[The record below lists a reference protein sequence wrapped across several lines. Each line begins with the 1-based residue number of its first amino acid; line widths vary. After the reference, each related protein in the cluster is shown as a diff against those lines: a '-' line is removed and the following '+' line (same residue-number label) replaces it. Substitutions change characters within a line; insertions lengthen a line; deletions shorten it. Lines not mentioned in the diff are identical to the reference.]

1 MQRGNNH
8 WRWLAALLLALLPA
22 AALAERVPERL
33 DYSLSWGVIPVGTA
47 TQEITDEA
55 DGRRIVSTARSNAW
69 LSTFYPVDDRTESL
83 LSRKGTFPGESRSF
97 RMLFK
102 EGPRTRDREIHFDQ
116 AARKATY
123 RDRLGTEQLVV
134 PLVENTFD
142 IYASFYHV
150 RFLPLEVG
158 QSAYIH
164 VMYGKELHRL
174 EVRVLKRE
182 KVRVPAGKFNTIL
195 VQPQVK
201 PEGVFEGKGGLLI
214 WLTDDARRIP
224 VKVQTKVRVGS
235 VTAVL
240 TGGNY

>member
-1 MQRGNNH
+1 MRRGYNH
-8 WRWLAALLLALLPA
+8 WRWLTALLLALLPA

-33 DYSLSWGVIPVGTA
+33 NYSLSWGVVPVGTA
-47 TQEITDEA
+47 SQEISDEG

-69 LSTFYPVDDRTESL
+69 LSAFYPVDDRTESR
-83 LSRKGTFPGESRSF
+83 LSRQGPFPGESRSF

-102 EGPRTRDREIHFDQ
+102 EGPRTRDREIVFDQ

-123 RDRLGTEQLVV
+123 RDRLGTEQVVV

-158 QSAYIH
+158 KSTEIH
-164 VMYGKELHRL
+164 VLDGKELQRL
-174 EVRVLKRE
+174 QVRVLKRE
-182 KVRVPAGKFNTIL
+182 KVRVPAGRFNTIL
-195 VQPQVK
+195 VEPMIK
-201 PEGVFEGKGGLLI
+201 AEGVFEGKGGLLI
-214 WLTDDARRIP
+214 WLTDDERRIP

>member
-22 AALAERVPERL
+22 AALAERVPEKL
-33 DYSLSWGVIPVGTA
+33 SYSLSWGVIPVGTA
-47 TQEITDEA
+47 TQEITDEG

-83 LSRKGTFPGESRSF
+83 LSRQGPFPGESRYF
-97 RMLFK
+97 RMFFK
-102 EGPRTRDREIHFDQ
+102 EGPRTRDREIVFDQ

-123 RDRLGTEQLVV
+123 RDRLGTEKVAV

-142 IYASFYHV
+142 IYASFYRV
-150 RFLPLEVG
+150 RFLPLEEG
-158 QSAYIH
+158 QSSYIH
-164 VMYGKELHRL
+164 VLDGKDPQRV

-195 VQPQVK
+195 VQPLIK

-214 WLTDDARRIP
+214 WLTDDERRIP
-224 VKVQTKVRVGS
+224 VKVQTKVKVGS